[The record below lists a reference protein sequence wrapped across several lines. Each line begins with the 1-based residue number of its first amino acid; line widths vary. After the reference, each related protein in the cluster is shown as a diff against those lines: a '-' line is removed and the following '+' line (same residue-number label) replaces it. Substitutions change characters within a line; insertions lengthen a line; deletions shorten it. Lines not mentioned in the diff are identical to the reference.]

1 MTLSVNR
8 LRAALLAAAILLA
21 TGDPPPRADAPA
33 ADPHVA
39 ELDAA
44 VKALVGKVRDA
55 QIGVEILDIH
65 TGKVLA
71 AHDAHLPLN
80 PASNAKIYTAA
91 AALATL
97 HGDHRYTTTLSGSQK
112 GATVSALTLRGHGD
126 PSLRTADLYALA
138 QDLRAHGVKKVD
150 GDLLVDQRGWDDQT
164 TPPAYEQKPDEWA
177 AFRAPVSAV
186 AVNENTIILA
196 VRPGA
201 EGKNAQIAFD
211 PPGFV
216 DVEGTVSTV
225 ESGADNVSL
234 VLSPTGRRLSAKVGG
249 TIAQGSRLVR
259 YTRRVDDPQLLAGYA
274 LRAVLDEVGVK
285 VAGEVKL
292 AAGGGRGVVLARHD
306 SEPLSV
312 LLHALGK
319 QSDNFY
325 AEMIF
330 KSLSGETR
338 KQAQA
343 ASSAEVVARLLE
355 RHALGDP
362 GVVLKNG
369 SGLYDASRVTAH
381 SAAKLL
387 RWAYREP
394 AIGPEFVA
402 HLATGGVDGTLH
414 KRLGHTHRA
423 VRAKTGTLDDVI
435 ALSGYVLAD
444 EGRSPIAF
452 SIVFNR
458 VHGKGATARAAADAL
473 VGAIYKYLHPS

>member
-1 MTLSVNR
+1 VKPL
-8 LRAALLAAAILLA
+8 LRATLLAVAVAALSRDRPAL
-21 TGDPPPRADAPA
+21 ADATPPA
-33 ADPHVA
+33 DTRVP
-39 ELDAA
+39 ELEAA
-44 VKALVGKVRDA
+44 LKALVGKVKDA
-55 QIGVEILDIH
+55 QIGVEIVDVAS
-65 TGKVLA
+65 GKILA
-71 AHDAHLPLN
+71 SHDEHLPLN

-97 HGDHRYTTTLSGSQK
+97 HGDHRFTTTLSGVQK
-112 GATVSALTLRGHGD
+112 GSAVSNLTLRGHGD
-126 PSLRTADLYALA
+126 PSLRTSDLYALA
-138 QDLRAHGVKKVD
+138 EDLRAHGVKKVD

-164 TPPAYEQKPDEWA
+164 TPPAFEQKPDEWA

-186 AVNENTIILA
+186 AVNENTIVLS

-216 DVEGTVSTV
+216 DAEGTVSTV
-225 ESGADNVSL
+225 ESGADNVTL
-234 VLSPTGRRLSAKVGG
+234 VLSPSGRRLSAKVGG

-274 LRAVLDEVGVK
+274 LRAILDEIGVK
-285 VAGEVKL
+285 IGADVKL
-292 AAGGGRGVVLARHD
+292 ATGGGRGAVIARRD
-306 SEPLSV
+306 SEPLSA

-338 KQAQA
+338 KPAQA

-355 RHALGDP
+355 RHDLGDT
-362 GVVLKNG
+362 GVVIKNG
-369 SGLYDASRVTAH
+369 SGLYDANRVTAH

-387 RWAYREP
+387 RWAYRDP

-414 KRLGHTHRA
+414 KRLGHTHRT

-435 ALSGYVLAD
+435 ALSGYVLAG

-452 SIVFNR
+452 SIIFNR
-458 VHGKGATARAAADAL
+458 VQGKGATARSAADTL
-473 VGAIYKYLHPS
+473 VGAIYRYLNP